1 VSCGSEEEARRLSKV
16 VIDGRKAA
24 CAHVYPIESL
34 YWWKGSIENEHE
46 WEVSFKTVLPLYP
59 DLVKIISEE
68 HSYEVPV
75 INAASVVKANRDSLL
90 WLWEELSGEPDN
102 HAYRS

>member
-1 VSCGSEEEARRLSKV
+1 M
-16 VIDGRKAA
+16 
-24 CAHVYPIESL
+24 
-34 YWWKGSIENEHE
+34 KGNVEDDHE
-46 WEVSFKTVLPLYP
+46 WEVSFKTVLSLYP

-75 INAASVVKANRDSLL
+75 INATSVVKVNRDSLL

-102 HAYRS
+102 YTHRS